1 MEGPR
6 SALRKD
12 LLPQPSTSGMTK
24 PDGDT
29 TFEAFCTMG
38 DTLMEKFLLMRA
50 LLG

>member
-6 SALRKD
+6 SASRKD
-12 LLPQPSTSGMTK
+12 LLPQPSASGMTEH
-24 PDGDT
+24 DGDT

-38 DTLMEKFLLMRA
+38 DTLMEKLLLSRA